1 MTLIPHLKF
10 EFLPEDHP
18 DLLENSGM
26 PKSFITRLRNAYFT
40 RLTDF
45 DNMSDVEI
53 LRQPNI
59 SSRIVKA
66 IREARARLVL
76 PTEEQ

>member
-1 MTLIPHLKF
+1 MIPHIEF

-18 DLLENSGM
+18 DRLENSGM
-26 PKSFITRLRNAYFT
+26 PKSVIDRLRNAHFT

-45 DNMSDVEI
+45 DNMSDIEI
-53 LRQPNI
+53 LREPNV
-59 SSRIVKA
+59 SRRMIKA

-76 PTEEQ
+76 PADER